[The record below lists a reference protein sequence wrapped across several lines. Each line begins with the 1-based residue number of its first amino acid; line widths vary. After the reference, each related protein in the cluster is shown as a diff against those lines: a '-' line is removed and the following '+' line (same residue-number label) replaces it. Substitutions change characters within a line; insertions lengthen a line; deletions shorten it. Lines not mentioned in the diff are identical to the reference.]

1 MSGRTIQGEVIAP
14 GQVVGTLC
22 FLAADMAGTIELPGG
37 TSTEPEAE
45 AERFRQG
52 TQSLAEEMR
61 QTVARLEEQSMSAEA
76 DIVRAHVAMLQDP
89 EFHRQVHDRIEQACH
104 VAERAVELVLAEMA
118 DLMAESDDEAM
129 AQRAGD
135 FRDLAGQLKA
145 RLAGNEGDLG
155 DCLQGAENPILAAEE
170 LLASTVLKARQ
181 AGVRGFVVAQGT
193 GLSHGAILAK
203 AFGLPALRIGSIDSL
218 GPAAGQPVL
227 LDADGGRLVVEPDES
242 DRHSVRVSPPDDIGG
257 EQPIPA
263 RLWLSVV
270 DPQQLDGID
279 WAGIEGIGLYR
290 TEILFMQHSYDFPGE
305 EEQTRACRRLFEAA
319 GQRPVVIRTADLGA
333 DKPVAHMTF
342 GPQQNPYLGLRA
354 HRIFRFHPEILV
366 TQVRA
371 VLRAAA
377 GTHRLRLMFP
387 MLETVDQWRRV
398 RAFVDQ
404 AVSGLAGDGVDY
416 QREFEVGVLIETP
429 SAAWCFDEFLQVIDF
444 ASVGTNDLVQYF
456 FAVERDTAN
465 VADLYQ
471 PEHPAMLRVLKSL
484 ADQASRAGKPLSI
497 CGEIAADPR
506 LVPVLVGLG
515 IENLSIAPSQVA
527 AVRRALAGKQ
537 IDDCRSL
544 AEACL
549 AADGVD
555 EVRRRLGI
563 PAVAASTVAQESLPE
578 GHAAD
583 PVCGMIVHTEDAQF
597 TLEQD
602 GSRYYFCSERCM
614 RQFRRAQL
622 GR

>member
-1 MSGRTIQGEVIAP
+1 MSGRTIQGEIISP
-14 GQVVGTLC
+14 GQTVGTLC
-22 FLAADMAGTIELPGG
+22 VFTAKMTGAAELPGG
-37 TSTEPEAE
+37 TSAEPEAE

-52 TQSLAEEMR
+52 TQALAEEMR
-61 QTVARLEEQSMSAEA
+61 KTVERLEEQSMSAEA

-104 VAERAVELVLAEMA
+104 VAERAVELVLSETAE
-118 DLMAESDDEAM
+118 LMAASDDEAM

-145 RLAGNEGDLG
+145 RLAGEEGDLG
-155 DCLQGAENPILAAEE
+155 DCLQGAEAPILAAEE
-170 LLASTVLKARQ
+170 LLPSTVLRARQ

-203 AFGLPALRIGSIDSL
+203 SFGLPALRIGSLDSL

-227 LDADGGRLVVEPDES
+227 LHADAGKLIIEPDES
-242 DRHSVRVSPPDDIGG
+242 DRRLVRVPPSDEIGG
-257 EQPIPA
+257 HESIPA
-263 RLWLSVV
+263 KVWLSVV

-279 WAGIEGIGLYR
+279 WTGVEGIGLYR

-305 EEQTRACRRLFEAA
+305 EEQTRAYRRLFEAA

-354 HRIFRFHPEILV
+354 HRIFLFHPEILV

-377 GTHRLRLMFP
+377 GEHRLRLMFP
-387 MLETVDQWRRV
+387 MLETVDQWRKM

-404 AVSGLAGDGVDY
+404 AISGLDDDGIDY
-416 QREFEVGVLIETP
+416 QRDFELGVLIETP
-429 SAAWCFDEFLQVIDF
+429 SAAWCFDEFLHLIDF

-465 VADLYQ
+465 VSDLYQ

-484 ADQASRAGKPLSI
+484 ADQASHAGKPLSI

-515 IENLSIAPSQVA
+515 IENLSVAPSQVA

-544 AEACL
+544 AKACL

-555 EVRRRLGI
+555 EVRRLLGI
-563 PAVAASTVAQESLPE
+563 PAIPSSTMAQESLPE

-602 GSRYYFCSERCM
+602 GGRYYFCSERCM
-614 RQFRRAQL
+614 RQFRRGEL